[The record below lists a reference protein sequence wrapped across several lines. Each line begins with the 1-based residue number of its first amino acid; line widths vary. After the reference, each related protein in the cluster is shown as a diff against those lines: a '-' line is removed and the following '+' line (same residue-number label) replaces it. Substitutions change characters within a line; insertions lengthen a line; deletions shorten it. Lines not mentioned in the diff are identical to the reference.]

1 MKNQDYWTK
10 RKADLIYEQ
19 MDKAEKQADKFDKV
33 YKESKAYL
41 DKQINKIFDKFQRD
55 YGLSERDARHVLKNM
70 KDQKDLNELRKVL
83 EARPNDPNIQ
93 RLLADLDSPA
103 YAYRM
108 KRLERLSADLD
119 SMRESIYHSEKKG
132 SDAFYSDLM
141 KDSYYKATFD
151 LQQQTGLAYSFSDLP
166 ETEIKRLQGLKWT
179 GEAYS
184 DRIWSNTGALAS
196 SVKDELLVSLMTG
209 RSVRDTSQAIAERFE
224 VGQNKARRLIRTESA
239 FFHNQMELLSYEDAE
254 ITKYKF
260 VAVLDKRTSH
270 ICQEHDNKVYDTDKA
285 VPGVNYPPL
294 HPWCRSTTIAHD
306 EDIDYSKLERRARNP
321 ETGKVEYVPADMS
334 YKDWYSKYVDQ
345 DKKNI
350 KIDFSKLTS
359 EEINNLD
366 FDDLMKYYEWVE
378 EQEKL
383 KAKQK
388 ELQADAERKL
398 LEERESKVPKTR
410 RDLVSRIEERLRT
423 TNFVDVFGEENAQG
437 LLRELRFFP
446 NDDFVQS
453 LYGSVD
459 KLSFAKVKEMSS
471 HVSGTQI
478 NLAKGDFI
486 YNKKFNQKA
495 HSIVLHEFTH
505 GIDNV
510 ATYFGAPELG
520 AKAFSSQYDL
530 YNTIKKDMDNYIF
543 GDMKLKRGASIDEKR
558 DFFNLRQAKVR
569 DFKSELLELAKK
581 LNPEIRPE
589 ANAEVGAFASD
600 MMSSFR
606 SAEYGSQP
614 FNHSDSYWKNKA
626 HRGMEFI
633 AEYTQAQMTPEIKT
647 FYDKVFPNS
656 VKIYNKIF
664 EDISKLKLENKKP
677 IVW

>member
-10 RKADLIYEQ
+10 RKANLIYEQ

-70 KDQKDLNELRKVL
+70 KDQKGLNELRKVL

-108 KRLERLSADLD
+108 KRLERLNDDLD
-119 SMRESIYHSEKKG
+119 RMRESIYHSEKSG

-209 RSVRDTSQAIAERFE
+209 RSARATAQVIAERFE
-224 VGQNKARRLIRTESA
+224 VGQNKARRLVRTESA

-270 ICQEHDNKVYDTDKA
+270 ICQQHDNKVYNTDDA

-294 HPWCRSTTIAHD
+294 HPWCRSTTIAYD
-306 EDIDYSKLERRARNP
+306 EDADYSKLERRARNP

-334 YKDWYSKYVDQ
+334 YKEWYDKYVAKDKGKSYNQNVNTIDLMAKQRSFTVGNDIRVKTKKLTGTDFDFWVQ
-345 DKKNI
+345 DDTKKIRDSVLNVNTIFQELDSYKKPTVVFLKKSRLPGLAGYDYKQVTMFISDDFHSEKEFKEILSDGFFASKNIRDALIHELTHKKHWDSAKAFYKKN
-350 KIDFSKLTS
+350 KKRY
-359 EEINNLD
+359 NNLEEA
-366 FDDLMKYYEWVE
+366 MKA
-378 EQEKL
+378 L
-383 KAKQK
+383 NA
-388 ELQADAERKL
+388 
-398 LEERESKVPKTR
+398 P
-410 RDLVSRIEERLRT
+410 LVSYVKTQQNLDMMYLHKISI
-423 TNFVDVFGEENAQG
+423 NALAAFEKNNINELVAEVG
-437 LLRELRFFP
+437 VLAEDTPDKILL
-446 NDDFVQS
+446 Q
-453 LYGSVD
+453 
-459 KLSFAKVKEMSS
+459 KVKE
-471 HVSGTQI
+471 
-478 NLAKGDFI
+478 
-486 YNKKFNQKA
+486 
-495 HSIVLHEFTH
+495 VL
-505 GIDNV
+505 
-510 ATYFGAPELG
+510 
-520 AKAFSSQYDL
+520 K
-530 YNTIKKDMDNYIF
+530 
-543 GDMKLKRGASIDEKR
+543 
-558 DFFNLRQAKVR
+558 
-569 DFKSELLELAKK
+569 
-581 LNPEIRPE
+581 
-589 ANAEVGAFASD
+589 
-600 MMSSFR
+600 
-606 SAEYGSQP
+606 
-614 FNHSDSYWKNKA
+614 W
-626 HRGMEFI
+626 
-633 AEYTQAQMTPEIKT
+633 
-647 FYDKVFPNS
+647 
-656 VKIYNKIF
+656 
-664 EDISKLKLENKKP
+664 
-677 IVW
+677 

>member
-10 RKADLIYEQ
+10 RKANLIYEQ
-19 MDKAEKQADKFDKV
+19 MDKAEKQADKFDDV
-33 YKESKAYL
+33 YRQSKAYL

-83 EARPNDPNIQ
+83 EARPDDPNIQ

-224 VGQNKARRLIRTESA
+224 VGQNKARRLVRTESA

-306 EDIDYSKLERRARNP
+306 DDIDYSKLERRARNP

-334 YKDWYSKYVDQ
+334 YKEWYDKYVAKDRKEESAEKPKENIKRFDFYPLTEDNIGDKERILNISKRLKVVSEDYEKETGKNILELFANKKLTDRSNPYDDEKSKFIKFLYKRVGY
-345 DKKNI
+345 DKKPNI
-350 KIDFSKLTS
+350 LNDNDIVGLETIYRGVSDSESGEINSKTLKDNFRNGKLDLSGRAKSAHGRGLYFGSHFVAERYANKGTNPLLIKAFYDPSDFKFLTDELYKKEKHTWLKKIDDDNELYEYYHFLMSQIGINDSNADVFAVLHGYDGYKAIHNDGLYTVIYNRSKLGV
-359 EEINNLD
+359 LK
-366 FDDLMKYYEWVE
+366 DD
-378 EQEKL
+378 
-383 KAKQK
+383 
-388 ELQADAERKL
+388 
-398 LEERESKVPKTR
+398 
-410 RDLVSRIEERLRT
+410 
-423 TNFVDVFGEENAQG
+423 
-437 LLRELRFFP
+437 
-446 NDDFVQS
+446 
-453 LYGSVD
+453 
-459 KLSFAKVKEMSS
+459 
-471 HVSGTQI
+471 
-478 NLAKGDFI
+478 
-486 YNKKFNQKA
+486 
-495 HSIVLHEFTH
+495 
-505 GIDNV
+505 
-510 ATYFGAPELG
+510 
-520 AKAFSSQYDL
+520 
-530 YNTIKKDMDNYIF
+530 
-543 GDMKLKRGASIDEKR
+543 
-558 DFFNLRQAKVR
+558 
-569 DFKSELLELAKK
+569 
-581 LNPEIRPE
+581 
-589 ANAEVGAFASD
+589 
-600 MMSSFR
+600 
-606 SAEYGSQP
+606 
-614 FNHSDSYWKNKA
+614 
-626 HRGMEFI
+626 
-633 AEYTQAQMTPEIKT
+633 
-647 FYDKVFPNS
+647 
-656 VKIYNKIF
+656 
-664 EDISKLKLENKKP
+664 
-677 IVW
+677 

>member
-10 RKADLIYEQ
+10 RKANLIYEQ

-93 RLLADLDSPA
+93 RLLADLGSPA

-108 KRLERLSADLD
+108 KRLERLNDDLD
-119 SMRESIYHSEKKG
+119 HMRESIYHSEKSG

-224 VGQNKARRLIRTESA
+224 VGKGKARRLVRTESA

-334 YKDWYSKYVDQ
+334 YKEWYDKYVEKPRERELSGGEYGANLDYIRSDEFLDKIKRHPMTSHLSDSIARVSRQMLQHRNGTPYEDYYLLDAETGRVVALSNKARKRKGVVYNEQVRKAFKEQSEQSLVSIHNHPSGYPPSLSDLASLQQRSKNNTVKYGLTIGHDGSVYWYSKPNKRIH
-345 DKKNI
+345 KKANQEYENLIEKMI
-350 KIDFSKLTS
+350 KLGYTEVKA
-359 EEINNLD
+359 
-366 FDDLMKYYEWVE
+366 
-378 EQEKL
+378 QEKTL
-383 KAKQK
+383 T
-388 ELQADAERKL
+388 LFAEKYDFTF
-398 LEERESKVPKTR
+398 ER
-410 RDLVSRIEERLRT
+410 
-423 TNFVDVFGEENAQG
+423 
-437 LLRELRFFP
+437 
-446 NDDFVQS
+446 
-453 LYGSVD
+453 
-459 KLSFAKVKEMSS
+459 
-471 HVSGTQI
+471 
-478 NLAKGDFI
+478 
-486 YNKKFNQKA
+486 
-495 HSIVLHEFTH
+495 
-505 GIDNV
+505 ID
-510 ATYFGAPELG
+510 
-520 AKAFSSQYDL
+520 
-530 YNTIKKDMDNYIF
+530 
-543 GDMKLKRGASIDEKR
+543 
-558 DFFNLRQAKVR
+558 
-569 DFKSELLELAKK
+569 
-581 LNPEIRPE
+581 
-589 ANAEVGAFASD
+589 
-600 MMSSFR
+600 
-606 SAEYGSQP
+606 
-614 FNHSDSYWKNKA
+614 
-626 HRGMEFI
+626 
-633 AEYTQAQMTPEIKT
+633 
-647 FYDKVFPNS
+647 
-656 VKIYNKIF
+656 
-664 EDISKLKLENKKP
+664 
-677 IVW
+677 

>member
-10 RKADLIYEQ
+10 RKANLIYEQ

-70 KDQKDLNELRKVL
+70 KDQKGLNELRKVL

-119 SMRESIYHSEKKG
+119 LMRESIYHSEKKG

-224 VGQNKARRLIRTESA
+224 VGKGKARRLVRTESA

-334 YKDWYSKYVDQ
+334 YKEWYDKYVEKPRERELSGGEYGANLDYIRSDEFLDKIKRHPMTSHLSDSIARVSRQMLQHRNGTPYEDYYLLDAETGRVVALSNKARKRKGVVYNEQVRNAFKESPEQSLVSIHNHPSGYPPSLSDLASLQQRSKNNTVKYGLTIGHDGSVYWYSKPNKRIH
-345 DKKNI
+345 KKANQEYENLIEKMI
-350 KIDFSKLTS
+350 KLGYTEVKA
-359 EEINNLD
+359 
-366 FDDLMKYYEWVE
+366 
-378 EQEKL
+378 QEKTL
-383 KAKQK
+383 T
-388 ELQADAERKL
+388 LFAEKYDFTF
-398 LEERESKVPKTR
+398 ER
-410 RDLVSRIEERLRT
+410 
-423 TNFVDVFGEENAQG
+423 
-437 LLRELRFFP
+437 
-446 NDDFVQS
+446 
-453 LYGSVD
+453 
-459 KLSFAKVKEMSS
+459 
-471 HVSGTQI
+471 
-478 NLAKGDFI
+478 
-486 YNKKFNQKA
+486 
-495 HSIVLHEFTH
+495 
-505 GIDNV
+505 ID
-510 ATYFGAPELG
+510 
-520 AKAFSSQYDL
+520 
-530 YNTIKKDMDNYIF
+530 
-543 GDMKLKRGASIDEKR
+543 
-558 DFFNLRQAKVR
+558 
-569 DFKSELLELAKK
+569 
-581 LNPEIRPE
+581 
-589 ANAEVGAFASD
+589 
-600 MMSSFR
+600 
-606 SAEYGSQP
+606 
-614 FNHSDSYWKNKA
+614 
-626 HRGMEFI
+626 
-633 AEYTQAQMTPEIKT
+633 
-647 FYDKVFPNS
+647 
-656 VKIYNKIF
+656 
-664 EDISKLKLENKKP
+664 
-677 IVW
+677 

>member
-1 MKNQDYWTK
+1 MKNEEYWAK
-10 RKADLIYEQ
+10 RKANLIYEQ

-33 YKESKAYL
+33 YEEAKAYL
-41 DKQINKIFDKFQRD
+41 DKEINKIFDKFQRD
-55 YGLSERDARHVLKNM
+55 YGLSENVARQILKTM
-70 KDQKDLNELRKVL
+70 KNKKDLAELRRML

-108 KRLERLSADLD
+108 KRLERLSDDLNL
-119 SMRESIYHSEKKG
+119 MRSSIYLSEKKG
-132 SDAFYSDLM
+132 SDDFYNDLM

-151 LQQQTGLAYSFSDLP
+151 LQQQTGLAYHFSGLP

-184 DRIWSNTGALAS
+184 ERIWSNTGALAS

-224 VGQNKARRLIRTESA
+224 AGQNKARRLVRTESA

-254 ITKYKF
+254 ITKYRF
-260 VAVLDKRTSH
+260 VAVLDRRTSH
-270 ICQEHDNKVYDTDKA
+270 ICQEHDNKVYDTDEA

-306 EDIDYSKLERRARNP
+306 DDIDYSKLERRARNP
-321 ETGKVEYVPADMS
+321 KTGKVEYVPADMS
-334 YKDWYSKYVDQ
+334 YKEWYDKYVA
-345 DKKNI
+345 DKDI
-350 KIDFSKLTS
+350 VKIDFSKLTS

-383 KAKQK
+383 KTKQK
-388 ELQADAERKL
+388 ELLAKAERKL
-398 LEERESKVPKTR
+398 LEERESKIPKTR

-423 TNFVDVFGEENAQG
+423 TNFVDAFGEQHTQG

-453 LYGSVD
+453 LYGSID

-471 HVSGTQI
+471 HVSGTQV

-495 HSIVLHEFTH
+495 HSIVLHELTH

-510 ATYFGAPELG
+510 ASYFGAPELG

-558 DFFNLRQAKVR
+558 NFFELRQAKVR
-569 DFKSELLELAKK
+569 DFNSELLELAKK

-589 ANAEVGAFASD
+589 ENAEVAAFASD

-606 SAEYGSQP
+606 SAEYGSQS
-614 FNHSDSYWKNKA
+614 FNHSDSYWKNKT

-633 AEYTQAQMTPEIKT
+633 AEYTQAQMTPEIKS

-664 EDISKLKLENKKP
+664 EDISKLNLENQKP

>member
-10 RKADLIYEQ
+10 RKANLIYEQ

-41 DKQINKIFDKFQRD
+41 DKQINKVFDKFQRD

-83 EARPNDPNIQ
+83 EARPDDPNIQ

-108 KRLERLSADLD
+108 KRLERLNDDLD
-119 SMRESIYHSEKKG
+119 RMRESIYRSEKKG

-224 VGQNKARRLIRTESA
+224 VGQNKARRLVRTESA

-270 ICQEHDNKVYDTDKA
+270 ICQDHDNKVYDTDKA

-294 HPWCRSTTIAHD
+294 HPWCRSTTIAYD
-306 EDIDYSKLERRARNP
+306 EDADYSKLERRARNP

-334 YKDWYSKYVDQ
+334 YKEWYDKYVAKE
-345 DKKNI
+345 DKKGN
-350 KIDFSKLTS
+350 
-359 EEINNLD
+359 
-366 FDDLMKYYEWVE
+366 V
-378 EQEKL
+378 
-383 KAKQK
+383 K
-388 ELQADAERKL
+388 EL
-398 LEERESKVPKTR
+398 
-410 RDLVSRIEERLRT
+410 
-423 TNFVDVFGEENAQG
+423 
-437 LLRELRFFP
+437 
-446 NDDFVQS
+446 
-453 LYGSVD
+453 
-459 KLSFAKVKEMSS
+459 
-471 HVSGTQI
+471 
-478 NLAKGDFI
+478 
-486 YNKKFNQKA
+486 
-495 HSIVLHEFTH
+495 
-505 GIDNV
+505 
-510 ATYFGAPELG
+510 
-520 AKAFSSQYDL
+520 
-530 YNTIKKDMDNYIF
+530 
-543 GDMKLKRGASIDEKR
+543 
-558 DFFNLRQAKVR
+558 
-569 DFKSELLELAKK
+569 
-581 LNPEIRPE
+581 
-589 ANAEVGAFASD
+589 
-600 MMSSFR
+600 
-606 SAEYGSQP
+606 
-614 FNHSDSYWKNKA
+614 KNN
-626 HRGMEFI
+626 
-633 AEYTQAQMTPEIKT
+633 IKT
-647 FYDKVFPNS
+647 FDFYPLSEDNIGDKERILN
-656 VKIYNKIF
+656 
-664 EDISKLKLENKKP
+664 ISKRLKAVSEDYEKETGKNILELFANKQLTDRSNPYDDEKSKFIRFLYKRVGYDRKP
-677 IVW
+677 NILNDNDIVGLETIYRGVSDSASGEIKSKTLKDNFKNGKLDLSGRAKSAHGRGLYFGSRFVAERYADKGTNPLLIKAFYDPSDFKFLTDELYKKEKHTWLKKIDDDNELYEYYHFLMSQIGINDSNADVFAVLHGYDGYKAIHNDGLYTVVYNRSKLGVLKDD

>member
-1 MKNQDYWTK
+1 
-10 RKADLIYEQ
+10 

-83 EARPNDPNIQ
+83 EARPDDPNIQ

-119 SMRESIYHSEKKG
+119 SMRESIYLSEKQD

-224 VGQNKARRLIRTESA
+224 VGKNKARRLVRTESA

-260 VAVLDKRTSH
+260 VAVLDRRTSH
-270 ICQEHDNKVYDTDKA
+270 ICQEHDNKVYNTDEA

-306 EDIDYSKLERRARNP
+306 DDIDYSKLERRARNP

-334 YKDWYSKYVDQ
+334 YKEWYSKYVAKDEKEQ
-345 DKKNI
+345 KNAFM
-350 KIDFSKLTS
+350 DSFS
-359 EEINNLD
+359 NGLD
-366 FDDLMKYYEWVE
+366 L
-378 EQEKL
+378 
-383 KAKQK
+383 KQK
-388 ELQADAERKL
+388 TLSNFDHHARKWY
-398 LEERESKVPKTR
+398 
-410 RDLVSRIEERLRT
+410 
-423 TNFVDVFGEENAQG
+423 
-437 LLRELRFFP
+437 
-446 NDDFVQS
+446 NDYVEKQ
-453 LYGSVD
+453 
-459 KLSFAKVKEMSS
+459 LSFED
-471 HVSGTQI
+471 I
-478 NLAKGDFI
+478 ELAS
-486 YNKKFNQKA
+486 NKIKD
-495 HSIVLHEFTH
+495 VLE
-505 GIDNV
+505 NS
-510 ATYFGAPELG
+510 EL
-520 AKAFSSQYDL
+520 S
-530 YNTIKKDMDNYIF
+530 M
-543 GDMKLKRGASIDEKR
+543 R
-558 DFFNLRQAKVR
+558 
-569 DFKSELLELAKK
+569 FKSENIDKLIDSTRILNQFETGTSGGTVNLKYRRQANEQLFGLQGKRLKKHDYEKYGYFGNKDPYEDFLYNSKSWGGVSQYGDVIVRFSKDKMLSRTTFTINNSLGPAVYKDLVADNPNSPHLLSIDKNYLQDYVEL
-581 LNPEIRPE
+581 L
-589 ANAEVGAFASD
+589 
-600 MMSSFR
+600 
-606 SAEYGSQP
+606 
-614 FNHSDSYWKNKA
+614 KNKNA
-626 HRGMEFI
+626 R
-633 AEYTQAQMTPEIKT
+633 TPEELTKT
-647 FYDKVFPNS
+647 LGIRYIEAQFHGDVGLMDISSMYFT
-656 VKIYNKIF
+656 NKIPNNNQ
-664 EDISKLKLENKKP
+664 INALKSYGIDVFVKEGEKF
-677 IVW
+677 VRVE